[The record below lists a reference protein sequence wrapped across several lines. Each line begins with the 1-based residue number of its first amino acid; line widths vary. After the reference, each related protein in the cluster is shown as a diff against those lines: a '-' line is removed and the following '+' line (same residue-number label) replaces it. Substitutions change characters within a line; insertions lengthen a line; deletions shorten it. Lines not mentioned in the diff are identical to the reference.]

1 MKDNNYFVRNIDAI
15 YHLEIFLVCS
25 VAAVLTIRLFLHL
38 TGYPQIGNST
48 LHIAHMLWGG
58 LLMLVALI
66 MLFAFFGK
74 RIELLAAILGGIG
87 FGTFIDEVG
96 KFVTQDNDYFFQP
109 AVSLMYITFILIIIA
124 MHIIK
129 SAWTLTEKEYL
140 LNALKGLEEVAL
152 KDLDLEEKNKVLL
165 YLEKSDSND
174 ALAQAI
180 MEVITKSELVPVK
193 KPGLLL
199 RIKDGISGFY
209 AKMAAYRYF
218 RWSVILFFLVKLLLT
233 VGFLTLMTFFI
244 GFGVERVDDMRF
256 FDQLADRLQNLS
268 FVNKAE
274 YFSSLLSGVFV
285 ILGAYYF
292 YKSRL
297 IAYQMFERSVL
308 ISILLTYVFVFYEKQ
323 FAALAGL
330 TFNILIL
337 IALKIMI
344 REEEIK
350 KTTEKRATA

>member
-1 MKDNNYFVRNIDAI
+1 MKNNTYFVRNIDAI
-15 YHLEIFLVCS
+15 NYLEIFLICS

-74 RIELLAAILGGIG
+74 RIELWAAIIGGIG

-109 AVSLMYITFILIIIA
+109 AVSLMYITFILIILA

-152 KDLDLEEKNKVLL
+152 KDLDREEKDKVLR
-165 YLEKSDSND
+165 YLEKSDPND
-174 ALAQAI
+174 SLTRAI
-180 MEVITKSELVPVK
+180 KEVITKSELVPVK
-193 KPGLLL
+193 KPGLFL
-199 RIKDGISGFY
+199 RIKERISGFY
-209 AKMAAYRYF
+209 TKIAAHKYF
-218 RWSVILFFLVKLLLT
+218 RWSVILFFFIKLLLT
-233 VGFLTLMTFFI
+233 VGFLTLITFFI
-244 GFGVERVDDMRF
+244 GFGVERVDDVGLL
-256 FDQLADRLQNLS
+256 DKLADRLKNLS

-292 YKSRL
+292 RRSRL

-323 FAALAGL
+323 FAALTGL
-330 TFNILIL
+330 AFNILIL
-337 IALKIMI
+337 IALRIMI
-344 REEEIK
+344 REEEITN
-350 KTTEKRATA
+350 TTEVMDMA